1 MLFCVQ
7 PTEIA
12 QATSL
17 VLHPHATNQYTI
29 LQSSQEP
36 HLSKGQR
43 VRLQQWILRVSS
55 LGLCITAYAFAW
67 VAQHTLI
74 LYLNFTPVFKSMYL
88 TGCQLWSIQL
98 IRAANCWRNEP
109 SCGCW

>member
-1 MLFCVQ
+1 MFFGVQ

-55 LGLCITAYAFAW
+55 LGLYIKTSVFAW
-67 VAQHTLI
+67 SAQHTSI
-74 LYLNFTPVFKSMYL
+74 LQLNFTVVP
-88 TGCQLWSIQL
+88 
-98 IRAANCWRNEP
+98 N
-109 SCGCW
+109 

>member
-1 MLFCVQ
+1 MFGCVQ

-12 QATSL
+12 QGTSP

-55 LGLCITAYAFAW
+55 LGLCNTTYACAW
-67 VAQHTLI
+67 SAQHTSI
-74 LYLNFTPVFKSMYL
+74 LQLNFTFVPK
-88 TGCQLWSIQL
+88 
-98 IRAANCWRNEP
+98 
-109 SCGCW
+109 

>member
-1 MLFCVQ
+1 MLFSVQ

-55 LGLCITAYAFAW
+55 LSLCITTYVFAW
-67 VAQHTLI
+67 STQNTCILQLKFTLV
-74 LYLNFTPVFKSMYL
+74 TK
-88 TGCQLWSIQL
+88 
-98 IRAANCWRNEP
+98 
-109 SCGCW
+109 